1 MRMIILLGIIV
12 FSTIGGWIGA
22 AMTGGNWL
30 SIWSLLLSTVG
41 AFFGIWV
48 GFKVGQNF

>member
-1 MRMIILLGIIV
+1 MRMIILLSIIV

-22 AMTGGNWL
+22 SMTGDNWL
-30 SIWSLLLSTVG
+30 SIWSLFLSTVG

-48 GFKVGQNF
+48 GYKVGENF